1 MENPRDFIWEQ
12 KHRPRTLDDC
22 VLPSFTR
29 KTMEKIKESGQLN
42 NMLFSSSSPGTGK
55 TTLARVLA
63 EDMNYSSL
71 FINASEDSGIDTV
84 RTKIRQFA
92 STLDLSGRAKVVIMD
107 EADGFT
113 ESSQKALRGFIE
125 EFSASCRFIFTANQP
140 NKIIEPIRSRLT
152 HYEFTIPED
161 ERNGIMKQM
170 IRRCLTIC
178 ERESVPVTSRR
189 VIAELVKKHFPDNR
203 QVIIELQNY
212 SRHGEI
218 DEGILGHVAGDSIVD
233 QIITGLKS
241 RDFKELRQLA
251 VTAADNYSGTVKDL
265 YHKGLPHVENASKAD
280 FILCLAENMK
290 YERWVADLEIH
301 MAALFVELMTEI
313 RWNA

>member
-1 MENPRDFIWEQ
+1 MENPHEYIWEQ
-12 KHRPRTLDDC
+12 KHRPRTLDEC

-29 KTMEKIKESGQLN
+29 ETMKKIEESGQLN

-63 EDMNYSSL
+63 EDMNYSVL
-71 FINASEDSGIDTV
+71 FVNASEDSGIDTV

-92 STLDLSGRAKVVIMD
+92 STLDLSGRAKLVIMD

-125 EFSASCRFIFTANQP
+125 EFSASCRFIFTANHP

-152 HYEFTIPED
+152 QYEFTIPES
-161 ERNGIMKQM
+161 ERQDIMKQM
-170 IRRCLTIC
+170 IKRCLDIC
-178 ERESVPVTSRR
+178 EREGVPVTSRR

-218 DEGILGHVAGDSIVD
+218 DEGILGHVTGNSVTDE
-233 QIITGLKS
+233 IITGLKQ
-241 RDFKELRQLA
+241 RDFKSLRQLA
-251 VTAADNYSGTVKDL
+251 VTAADNYSGTIQEL
-265 YHKGLPHVENASKAD
+265 YKKGFPHVDNKSKGD
-280 FILCLAENMK
+280 FILYLAENMK
-290 YERWVADLEIH
+290 YERQVADLEIH
-301 MAALFVELMTEI
+301 LAALFVELMTEI
-313 RWNA
+313 QWQ